1 VTANFGCLV
10 QPRDFIS
17 PSDGWGSLAMPRSML
32 SFIEPPVAAPRC
44 LTTLQPGKVVGCSA
58 KGAAAGRSSPPDA
71 KTKEPTSWQ
80 TLTAS
85 VAPLLTPL
93 SNLSD
98 LPVKWGISKQDV
110 DIGEQDL
117 HTKSKDG
124 RFSFQL
130 ENSRFFGL
138 LLTSVISSILV
149 VAEQQI

>member
-1 VTANFGCLV
+1 LAVLCNLGTLSAPLMDGVHWRCHGRCCLSLSPQSLHSDV
-10 QPRDFIS
+10 SQHCSQGRWLVAQP
-17 PSDGWGSLAMPRSML
+17 
-32 SFIEPPVAAPRC
+32 
-44 LTTLQPGKVVGCSA
+44 
-58 KGAAAGRSSPPDA
+58 KGAPPPHRRSSPPDA

-124 RFSFQL
+124 RFSCQL

>member
-1 VTANFGCLV
+1 MSHNIAAREGGWLLS
-10 QPRDFIS
+10 QRGRPRRTVD
-17 PSDGWGSLAMPRSML
+17 PVPR
-32 SFIEPPVAAPRC
+32 
-44 LTTLQPGKVVGCSA
+44 
-58 KGAAAGRSSPPDA
+58 DA

-110 DIGEQDL
+110 DVGEQDL
-117 HTKSKDG
+117 DTKSKDG
-124 RFSFQL
+124 RFSCQL

-138 LLTSVISSILV
+138 LITSAISSNLD
-149 VAEQQI
+149 VAEQPNWVLSPSLYDFVDNNIASTQIFVQCFQTLLRSFRSLC